1 MFSIWKRCL
10 NNQNM
15 MLERLIDRFDAK
27 IYGGKGRMKIT
38 TTKEFMKVIANRYEK
53 CKGIYLGAM
62 SGIDMFDRRIV
73 TLKGLPED
81 PVERQGVA
89 TMFAIFAAP
98 IFESGEPELEV
109 DKDALQEVYK
119 QFAFLMAIEKFIAR
133 GYMEWDKDKKDE
145 DGFPAIN
152 VIVPP
157 DQWDMN

>member
-1 MFSIWKRCL
+1 
-10 NNQNM
+10 
-15 MLERLIDRFDAK
+15 
-27 IYGGKGRMKIT
+27 MKIT
-38 TTKEFMKVIANRYEK
+38 TTKEFMQVIAKHYEK
-53 CKGIYLGAM
+53 CKGIYLHTM
-62 SGIDMFDRRIV
+62 YNIPLELIDGETL

-89 TMFAIFAAP
+89 IMLAILAAP
-98 IFESGEPELEV
+98 ILESGETELEV

-119 QFAFLMAIEKFIAR
+119 QFAYLMAIEEFIAR

-157 DQWDMN
+157 DEWDMNAAE